1 VRARR
6 GDPAED
12 PWRPF
17 ELAPGVLAVFTSRH
31 GGVSGPPFDSLNLGG
46 GVGDDPVAVARNRQL
61 AAQACGRSAAG
72 PATGGIAVGDIA
84 AGRIAVGGTA
94 ADSVVADSVVAD
106 SVAAGGIAWMRQVH
120 GSDVAY
126 VAAGTDSVAGNPL
139 GAAPAP
145 AVDAIF
151 TDVPGLP
158 LGVLV
163 ADCAPVLIAD
173 PQARIVGAAHAG
185 REGTADGVVLALVRA
200 MIEAGADLARLR
212 AAIGPAICG
221 GCYEVPAQ
229 LRARIADAVPQASCV
244 TRKGSPGIDIRSGV
258 VAQLAEAGVPAV
270 SRDPRCTTETPALYS
285 YRRDGLTG
293 RFAGLA
299 WLTS

>member
-1 VRARR
+1 
-6 GDPAED
+6 
-12 PWRPF
+12 
-17 ELAPGVLAVFTSRH
+17 VLAVFTSRH

-61 AAQACGRSAAG
+61 AAQACGRSAA
-72 PATGGIAVGDIA
+72 P
-84 AGRIAVGGTA
+84 
-94 ADSVVADSVVAD
+94 AD
-106 SVAAGGIAWMRQVH
+106 SVAADGLAADGVASGGIGWMRQVH

-126 VAAGTDSVAGNPL
+126 VPAGTDAVSGSPL

-185 REGTADGVVLALVRA
+185 REGMADGVVLALVRA
-200 MIEAGADLARLR
+200 MIGAGADPARLR

-221 GCYEVPAQ
+221 GCYAVPAQ
-229 LRARIADAVPQASCV
+229 LRARIADAVPQAGCV
-244 TRKGSPGIDIRSGV
+244 TRKGGPGIDIRSGV
-258 VAQLAEAGVPAV
+258 AAQLAEAGVLAV
-270 SRDPRCTTETPALYS
+270 SRDPRCTAETPALFS

-299 WLTS
+299 WLAS

>member
-12 PWRPF
+12 LWRPF

-61 AAQACGRSAAG
+61 AAQACGRSAA
-72 PATGGIAVGDIA
+72 
-84 AGRIAVGGTA
+84 
-94 ADSVVADSVVAD
+94 D
-106 SVAAGGIAWMRQVH
+106 SVAADGAASGGIAWMRQVH

-126 VAAGTDSVAGNPL
+126 VPEGPDSVAGSPL
-139 GAAPAP
+139 DAAPAP
-145 AVDAIF
+145 AVDALF

-185 REGTADGVVLALVRA
+185 REGMADGVVLALVRA
-200 MIEAGADLARLR
+200 MMGAGADPARLR

-229 LRARIADAVPQASCV
+229 LRTRIADAVPQAGCV

-258 VAQLAEAGVPAV
+258 VAQLAEAGVLAV
-270 SRDPRCTTETPALYS
+270 SRDPRCTAETPALYS

-293 RFAGLA
+293 RFAGLV
-299 WLTS
+299 WLVS

>member
-1 VRARR
+1 VTARR

-61 AAQACGRSAAG
+61 AAQACGRSAGADR
-72 PATGGIAVGDIA
+72 V
-84 AGRIAVGGTA
+84 A
-94 ADSVVADSVVAD
+94 ADSLAADGVAAD
-106 SVAAGGIAWMRQVH
+106 GVAAGGIAWMRQVH

-126 VAAGTDSVAGNPL
+126 VPAGPDSVTGSPL

-185 REGTADGVVLALVRA
+185 REGMADGVVLALVRA
-200 MIEAGADLARLR
+200 MIGAGADPARLR

-229 LRARIADAVPQASCV
+229 LRARIADAVPQAGCV

-258 VAQLAEAGVPAV
+258 VAQLAEAGVLAV
-270 SRDPRCTTETPALYS
+270 SRDPRCTAETPALYS

-293 RFAGLA
+293 RFAGLV
-299 WLTS
+299 WLAS